1 MRNGKR
7 ISQKHKATSLDHAI
21 ELTEEYAE
29 QYRMPSKRI
38 AELMGVEYKT
48 YRRWMLDGTLPL
60 NRLVTLEH
68 IVGAQFISEYLCVF
82 QGNKVVIDIA
92 RGKKSDVV
100 DIAELQAQIAQAT
113 ACLAQFYAGKA
124 NADDTIAELTASI
137 TALAYQRENVRK
149 VETPELLLTL
159 AVPLISSAT
168 PFAEPSSN
176 FLPLK
181 VVVSAIRVN
190 SCLS

>member
-1 MRNGKR
+1 MMRNGKR
-7 ISQKHKATSLDHAI
+7 ISQKHRATSLDHAI

-60 NRLVTLEH
+60 SRLVTLEH

-100 DIAELQAQIAQAT
+100 DIAELQAQIAQSM

-124 NADDTIAELTASI
+124 SADDTIAELTASI

-149 VETPELLLTL
+149 VETPELLLGE
-159 AVPLISSAT
+159 SD
-168 PFAEPSSN
+168 E
-176 FLPLK
+176 
-181 VVVSAIRVN
+181 
-190 SCLS
+190 

>member
-1 MRNGKR
+1 
-7 ISQKHKATSLDHAI
+7 
-21 ELTEEYAE
+21 
-29 QYRMPSKRI
+29 
-38 AELMGVEYKT
+38 
-48 YRRWMLDGTLPL
+48 MLDGTLPL

-100 DIAELQAQIAQAT
+100 DIAELQAQIAQSM

-137 TALAYQRENVRK
+137 TSLAYQRENVRK
-149 VETPELLLTL
+149 VETPELLLGDRD
-159 AVPLISSAT
+159 
-168 PFAEPSSN
+168 E
-176 FLPLK
+176 
-181 VVVSAIRVN
+181 
-190 SCLS
+190 

>member
-1 MRNGKR
+1 MMRNGKR

-60 NRLVTLEH
+60 NRLVQLEH
-68 IVGAQFISEYLCVF
+68 ITNSQFISEYLCVF

-100 DIAELQAQIAQAT
+100 DIAELQAQIAQAM

-137 TALAYQRENVRK
+137 TSLAYQRENVRK
-149 VETPELLLTL
+149 VETPELLLGDRD
-159 AVPLISSAT
+159 
-168 PFAEPSSN
+168 E
-176 FLPLK
+176 
-181 VVVSAIRVN
+181 
-190 SCLS
+190 

>member
-1 MRNGKR
+1 MFSQSICYVDEAILNNLYKERTVLISHTKVLMMRINKR

-29 QYRMPSKRI
+29 QHRMPSKRI

-48 YRRWMLDGTLPL
+48 YRRWMLEGTLPL

-124 NADDTIAELTASI
+124 SADDTIAELTASI

-149 VETPELLLTL
+149 VETPELLLGE
-159 AVPLISSAT
+159 SD
-168 PFAEPSSN
+168 E
-176 FLPLK
+176 
-181 VVVSAIRVN
+181 
-190 SCLS
+190 

>member
-1 MRNGKR
+1 MMRNGKR

-48 YRRWMLDGTLPL
+48 YRRWMLEGTLPL

-82 QGNKVVIDIA
+82 QGTKW
-92 RGKKSDVV
+92 
-100 DIAELQAQIAQAT
+100 
-113 ACLAQFYAGKA
+113 
-124 NADDTIAELTASI
+124 
-137 TALAYQRENVRK
+137 
-149 VETPELLLTL
+149 
-159 AVPLISSAT
+159 
-168 PFAEPSSN
+168 
-176 FLPLK
+176 
-181 VVVSAIRVN
+181 
-190 SCLS
+190 